1 MYKTL
6 GYKMPKNCMTGSMF
20 QVSEKGSYHKW
31 KKQMGYLSMRLL
43 GKFFFFFMGYNLSH
57 SSVLIISSLFDDLQ
71 CSVRFVAAEILPG
84 LFLNSSPCSN
94 HILPPLQGIS
104 GKISIWKAGE
114 NFSLILTCQ
123 GYKICFSLVFWAVLE
138 ALLERLTRITDLIA
152 SN

>member
-1 MYKTL
+1 MEEADGIPVYVAVRK
-6 GYKMPKNCMTGSMF
+6 
-20 QVSEKGSYHKW
+20 V
-31 KKQMGYLSMRLL
+31 
-43 GKFFFFFMGYNLSH
+43 FFFMGYNLSH

-71 CSVRFVAAEILPG
+71 CSVRFVATEILPG

-123 GYKICFSLVFWAVLE
+123 GYKICFSLVFWSALE

-152 SN
+152 SNQWFTIGTEMELHKILWERKNDRKFKNK